1 MLARCDV
8 VLPCLDE
15 AAALPG
21 VLAAI
26 PADMR
31 AIVVDNGSRDGSA
44 DIARA
49 HGATVVEEP
58 RPGYGAA
65 VHAGVLAASAPLLG
79 VIDADGSMDPA
90 VLSQLADIVGT
101 GSVTMAVGRRRPVGR
116 GVWPW
121 HARAGTA
128 LVAWSLRRRTGAQVH
143 DIGPIRVCR
152 RQELLDLGVADRRF
166 GYPLELLVKAVAAG
180 WLIEEVDVP
189 YGPRA
194 DGTRSKVSGSVRG
207 TSRAIRDFARVVRA

>member
-31 AIVVDNGSRDGSA
+31 PIVVDNGSRDGSA

-58 RPGYGAA
+58 RPGSGAAVPAGVLPAASRPRGGPHAPRDGPADIAGAHGATVVEEPRPGYGAA
-65 VHAGVLAASAPLLG
+65 VHAGVLAASAP
-79 VIDADGSMDPA
+79 
-90 VLSQLADIVGT
+90 
-101 GSVTMAVGRRRPVGR
+101 
-116 GVWPW
+116 
-121 HARAGTA
+121 
-128 LVAWSLRRRTGAQVH
+128 
-143 DIGPIRVCR
+143 
-152 RQELLDLGVADRRF
+152 
-166 GYPLELLVKAVAAG
+166 
-180 WLIEEVDVP
+180 
-189 YGPRA
+189 
-194 DGTRSKVSGSVRG
+194 
-207 TSRAIRDFARVVRA
+207 

>member
-44 DIARA
+44 DVARA

-90 VLSQLADIVGT
+90 VLSQLADIVQT
-101 GSVTMAVGRRRPVGR
+101 G
-116 GVWPW
+116 
-121 HARAGTA
+121 
-128 LVAWSLRRRTGAQVH
+128 
-143 DIGPIRVCR
+143 
-152 RQELLDLGVADRRF
+152 
-166 GYPLELLVKAVAAG
+166 
-180 WLIEEVDVP
+180 
-189 YGPRA
+189 
-194 DGTRSKVSGSVRG
+194 
-207 TSRAIRDFARVVRA
+207 